1 MHVRNAYPVSMYI
14 AGKSRTEQPGD
25 RLIHLVWKSN
35 TKEGRVAHS
44 SRCLSVPMWQPLLTG
59 EDTAFLDMLRDAFE
73 DRQNK
78 IAHRYATMMLD
89 SNGGVCNDIPAEY
102 LAAETVLADFIEEQE
117 RDSTR
122 GKLSGDQIKEWFEV
136 TLRPLI
142 EAKIAENNGWMEA
155 GFQMT
160 TEHEKKVRQVASG
173 YRATMEKLAAP
184 KPNMEIKT
192 AKQLMKAVD
201 LLPTIQNDPVGMKLK
216 GKIDRILNPPAEEA
230 ITLADL

>member
-1 MHVRNAYPVSMYI
+1 MHIRSNYSISMYI
-14 AGKSRTEQPGD
+14 AGKSHTEQPGD

-59 EDTAFLDMLRDAFE
+59 EDTNFLDMLRDAFE

-78 IAHRYATMMLD
+78 IAHRYVTTMLD
-89 SNGGVCNDIPAEY
+89 SNGGVCNDIPVEY
-102 LAAETVLADFIEEQE
+102 LAPETVLADFIEEQE
-117 RDSTR
+117 TATNR

-160 TEHEKKVRQVASG
+160 EEHEKKVRQIASG

-184 KPNMEIKT
+184 KPLVEMKT

-201 LLPTIQNDPVGMKLK
+201 LLPSITSDPVGMKLK
-216 GKIDRILNPPAEEA
+216 GKIDRILNPPVEEM
-230 ITLADL
+230 ISLADL